1 MSGNSTIT
9 VILAWL
15 ARRTDFLVRLWNLV
29 RNIGLAVRPMRFSLL
44 MVLAG
49 IAFLFLSDQGLDTLR
64 DFAER
69 KAGRQHDISQTVFF
83 FLGAFLWVYGSWYWA
98 RILVS
103 IRFDTGPEA
112 LPVVHRIQTWLPR
125 VIGLVAILALAIA
138 FWRAAAPYAN
148 ITDNPGLILK
158 RYALYSLAGAV
169 VFVLFTLT
177 RRDLS
182 GWMASKLAG
191 HRLTASLSNYLDK
204 VQPRREQQYGNT
216 DVVEAFRYSWPML
229 VFTLLTAVG
238 LFVAFAISPEATA
251 PHVGSTPILL
261 LAAAGWIAFGSAADL
276 FGMRT
281 RFPVFTTLFILAV
294 AFSFIND
301 NHAVRLYEGRTT
313 LQDITR
319 LTTEDALRRWQNRQ
333 LLRPVADARQKY
345 PLFIVAAEG
354 GGIRAA
360 YWTATVLG
368 RIQDKNPCFADQL
381 FALSGVSGGSL
392 GAAVFTAL
400 LADQP
405 YPNPNF
411 RCGPSKVPALLP
423 DAQAIL
429 GEDFLAPGM
438 AAMLYPDLLQRILPV
453 PFPHFDRA
461 RALETAWERA
471 WHKHRPGNNH
481 FAEPFGRL
489 WHTRQDHWLPAL
501 FLNSTWVETGK
512 RLIASNLQ
520 LAKEDFSDIE
530 DLGVFYGDRALS
542 LSTAVHLSARFTYV
556 SPAGSL
562 TRDRQLYG
570 RAVDGG
576 YFENSGT
583 TTALEILKTIDQLA
597 ATEPFWDK
605 VEPYVILV
613 ANEPADLRYPDI
625 TLATLPKSRATTPSD
640 CCNEVLSP
648 LTAMLN
654 TRGARGAY
662 ARETTRWHVGT
673 AHFLQFGL
681 CKTDSVKIPLGW
693 TLSKM
698 VRDTMQTQL
707 ASDACTP
714 YPNHSN
720 LERIDKA
727 LNDRFSRR

>member
-1 MSGNSTIT
+1 MPGLSLLDS
-9 VILAWL
+9 ILAWL
-15 ARRTDFLVRLWNLV
+15 TRRAGFLARAWNV
-29 RNIGLAVRPMRFSLL
+29 ARNLGLAVRPMRFSLL

-69 KAGRQHDISQTVFF
+69 KAGRQHDASQTLFF
-83 FLGAFLWVYGSWYWA
+83 FLGAFLWAYGSWYWA
-98 RILVS
+98 RVLVS

-112 LPVVHRIQTWLPR
+112 LPWVHRIQTWLPR
-125 VIGLVAILALAIA
+125 LIGLVAIVALAIA

-148 ITDNPGLILK
+148 VADSPGLILK
-158 RYALYSLAGAV
+158 RYALYSLVGAGVFAV
-169 VFVLFTLT
+169 FTLT

-182 GWMASKLAG
+182 GWLASKLAG
-191 HRLTASLSNYLDK
+191 HRLTAPLGSYLGT
-204 VQPRREQQYGNT
+204 VQPRREQEYGKAE
-216 DVVEAFRYSWPML
+216 VIEAFRYSWPL
-229 VFTLLTAVG
+229 LLFTIVTAIA
-238 LFVAFAISPEATA
+238 LFVAFAISPETTA
-251 PHVGSTPILL
+251 PQVGSTPILL

-281 RFPVFTTLFILAV
+281 RFPVFVTLFLLAV

-301 NHAVRLYEGRTT
+301 NHAVRVYAGRTT
-313 LQDITR
+313 VEDNNR
-319 LTTEDALRRWQNRQ
+319 LTTEAALRHWQNRQ
-333 LLRPVADARQKY
+333 LLRPVARATQKY
-345 PLFIVAAEG
+345 PLFVVAAEG

-368 RIQDKNPCFADQL
+368 RIQDSNPCFADQL

-411 RCGPSKVPALLP
+411 RCGATDVPAVLP

-429 GEDFLAPGM
+429 GEDFLAPAM

-453 PFPHFDRA
+453 SIPHFDRA

-471 WHKHRPGNNH
+471 WHKHRTGSNR

-489 WHTRQDHWLPAL
+489 WHTQHDHWLPAL

-520 LAKEDFSDIE
+520 LAEDDFSDVE
-530 DLGVFYGDRALS
+530 DLGQFYGDRALS

-562 TRDRQLYG
+562 TRDHRIYG
-570 RAVDGG
+570 HAVDGG

-597 ATEPFWDK
+597 ATERFWQN

-613 ANEPADLRYPDI
+613 ANEPADLRYPNI
-625 TLATLPKSRATTPSD
+625 QLATLPKSRATTPSG

-648 LTAMLN
+648 LTALLN

-681 CKTDSVKIPLGW
+681 CKTDSVEIPLGW
-693 TLSKM
+693 TLSKV
-698 VRDTMQTQL
+698 VRDTMQAQL

-714 YPNHSN
+714 YPNRHN
-720 LERIDKA
+720 LDQISDA
-727 LNDRFSRR
+727 LKKRFARR

>member
-1 MSGNSTIT
+1 MSGNSMIQA
-9 VILAWL
+9 ILAWL
-15 ARRTDFLVRLWNLV
+15 SRRTDFLVRIWNV
-29 RNIGLAVRPMRFSLL
+29 ARNIGLAVRPMRFSLL

-69 KAGRQHDISQTVFF
+69 KAGRQHDASQTLFF
-83 FLGAFLWVYGSWYWA
+83 FLGAFLWAYGSWYWA

-103 IRFDTGPEA
+103 IRFETGPDE
-112 LPVVHRIQTWLPR
+112 LPWVHKIQTWLPR
-125 VIGLVAILALAIA
+125 LIGLVAILALMIA
-138 FWRAAAPYAN
+138 FWRAATPYA
-148 ITDNPGLILK
+148 DVADSPGLILK
-158 RYALYSLAGAV
+158 RYALYSLMGAV
-169 VFVLFTLT
+169 GFAVFTLT
-177 RRDLS
+177 RRDMS
-182 GWMASKLAG
+182 GWLATRLAG
-191 HRLTASLSNYLDK
+191 HRLSAPLSHYLGS
-204 VQPRREQQYGNT
+204 VQPRHEQEYGKA
-216 DVVEAFRYSWPML
+216 DVAEAFRYSWPLLLFTIL
-229 VFTLLTAVG
+229 VAIGLL
-238 LFVAFAISPEATA
+238 VAFAISPEATA
-251 PHVGSTPILL
+251 PQVGSTPILL
-261 LAAAGWIAFGSAADL
+261 LASAGWIAIGSAADL

-281 RFPVFTTLFILAV
+281 RFPVFITLFLLAV

-301 NHAVRLYEGRTT
+301 NHAVRVYAGRASV
-313 LQDITR
+313 QDTAR
-319 LTTEDALRRWQNRQ
+319 VTTEQALRRWQNQQ
-333 LLRPVADARQKY
+333 LLRPVAHATQTY

-368 RIQDKNPCFADQL
+368 RIQDSNPCFADQL

-400 LADQP
+400 LADST
-405 YPNPNF
+405 YANPNF
-411 RCGPSKVPALLP
+411 RCGAAATTALLP

-429 GEDFLAPGM
+429 GEDFLAPTM

-453 PFPHFDRA
+453 PVAHFDRA
-461 RALETAWERA
+461 RVLETAWERA
-471 WHKHRPGNNH
+471 WRKTRPGSDR

-489 WHTRQDHWLPAL
+489 WHAQQDYWLPAL

-520 LAKEDFSDIE
+520 LADDDFSDVE
-530 DLGVFYGDRALS
+530 DLGLFYGDRALS

-556 SPAGSL
+556 SPAGTL
-562 TRDRQLYG
+562 TRDHRTYG
-570 RAVDGG
+570 HAVDGG

-597 ATEPFWDK
+597 ATENFWRH

-613 ANEPADLRYPDI
+613 ANEPADLRYPNI
-625 TLATLPKSRATTPSD
+625 KLATWPKSRATTPSG

-681 CKTDSVKIPLGW
+681 CKNDSVEIPLGW
-693 TLSKM
+693 TLSKV
-698 VRDTMQTQL
+698 VRDTMQAQL
-707 ASDACTP
+707 ASDTCTP
-714 YPNHSN
+714 YPNRSN
-720 LERIDKA
+720 LEQIGTA
-727 LNDRFSRR
+727 LKKRFARR